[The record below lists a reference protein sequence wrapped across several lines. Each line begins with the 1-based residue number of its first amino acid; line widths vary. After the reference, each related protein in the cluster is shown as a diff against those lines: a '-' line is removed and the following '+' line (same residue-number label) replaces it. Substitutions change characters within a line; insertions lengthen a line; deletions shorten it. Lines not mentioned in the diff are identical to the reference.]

1 MAVLCGILN
10 VSLLRSLKPDP
21 LTPQNPRVERK
32 PGIAGVTQEERK
44 YGHFNGIFEV
54 L

>member
-21 LTPQNPRVERK
+21 LTPQNLRVGRK
-32 PGIAGVTQEERK
+32 PGIPGVAEEERK
-44 YGHFNGIFEV
+44 YGQFNGIFEV